1 MAKRTALR
9 QPLDPHLHANREGV
23 DSLIGHR
30 PTAIVCDMDG
40 LLIDS
45 ERLERRV
52 WQAAAVDHSVEM
64 SDERFASF
72 VGHPAEECD
81 RLLGLYYGEAFDV
94 SGFRSACHRRM
105 RAIVEREGVP
115 LRPGAREWIA
125 FVRELGIPLGLAT
138 SSAPTLVPE
147 RLGDLVST
155 FSAVV
160 TRADVARG
168 KPHPDLYLEAA
179 ARLGVAPEASLALED
194 SPTGAQAA
202 LAAGMPVV
210 VVPDLV
216 PVPPNV
222 ATLAAGVFDSLHA
235 VRRAAARAWGNGGTR
250 RA

>member
-1 MAKRTALR
+1 
-9 QPLDPHLHANREGV
+9 
-23 DSLIGHR
+23 
-30 PTAIVCDMDG
+30 MDG
-40 LLIDS
+40 LLVDS

-52 WQAAAVDHSVEM
+52 WQAAASDHGVEM

-81 RLLGLYYGEAFDV
+81 RLLGHYYGDAFDV
-94 SGFRSACHRRM
+94 SGFRAACHHRM
-105 RAIVEREGVP
+105 RAIVEGEGVP
-115 LRPGAREWIA
+115 LRPGAREWIE
-125 FVRELGIPLGLAT
+125 FVRDLGIPLALAT
-138 SSAPTLVPE
+138 SSAPTLVRE
-147 RLGDLVST
+147 RLGDLVSM

-179 ARLGVAPEASLALED
+179 ARLGVAPEASLAVED

-202 LAAGMPVV
+202 LAAHMPVV

-216 PVPPNV
+216 PLPPNV
-222 ATLAAGVFDSLHA
+222 ASLTAGVFDSLHA
-235 VRRAAARAWGNGGTR
+235 VRRAAGQAWGNGGRR

>member
-1 MAKRTALR
+1 MIA
-9 QPLDPHLHANREGV
+9 Q
-23 DSLIGHR
+23 R
-30 PTAIVCDMDG
+30 PAAVVCDMDG
-40 LLIDS
+40 LLVDS

-52 WQAAAVDHSVEM
+52 WQAAAGDHGVEM

-72 VGHPAEECD
+72 VGHPADECD
-81 RLLGLYYGEAFDV
+81 RLLGHYYGEAFDV
-94 SGFRSACHRRM
+94 SGFRAACHRRM

-115 LRPGAREWIA
+115 LRPGALEWIE
-125 FVRELGIPLGLAT
+125 FVRDLGIPLALAT
-138 SSAPTLVPE
+138 SSAPALVSE
-147 RLGDLVST
+147 RLGGLVSA

-179 ARLGVAPEASLALED
+179 ARLGVASEVCLALED
-194 SPTGAQAA
+194 SPAGARAA

-222 ATLAAGVFDSLHA
+222 SALVAGVFDSLHA
-235 VRRAAARAWGNGGTR
+235 VRGAAAQAWGNGRTSR
-250 RA
+250 P

>member
-1 MAKRTALR
+1 
-9 QPLDPHLHANREGV
+9 
-23 DSLIGHR
+23 
-30 PTAIVCDMDG
+30 MDG
-40 LLIDS
+40 LLVDS

-52 WQAAAVDHSVEM
+52 WQAAAGDHGVEM

-81 RLLGLYYGEAFDV
+81 RLLCHYYGEAFDV
-94 SGFRSACHRRM
+94 SGFRAACHHRM

-115 LRPGAREWIA
+115 LRPGALEWIE
-125 FVRELGIPLGLAT
+125 FVRDLDIPLGLAT
-138 SSAPTLVPE
+138 SSAPALVRE
-147 RLGDLVST
+147 RLGDLVSV

-179 ARLGVAPEASLALED
+179 TRLGAAPDASLALED

-222 ATLAAGVFDSLHA
+222 SALAAGVFDSLHA
-235 VRRAAARAWGNGGTR
+235 VRVAAAHAWGNGRTLSDGASISYGLHR
-250 RA
+250 RPI

>member
-1 MAKRTALR
+1 
-9 QPLDPHLHANREGV
+9 
-23 DSLIGHR
+23 
-30 PTAIVCDMDG
+30 MDG
-40 LLIDS
+40 LLVDS

-52 WQAAAVDHSVEM
+52 WQAAAGDHRVEM

-81 RLLGLYYGEAFDV
+81 RLLGDYYGEAFDV
-94 SGFRSACHRRM
+94 SGFRSSCHRRM

-115 LRPGAREWIA
+115 LRPGAREWVE
-125 FVRELGIPLGLAT
+125 FVRDLGIPLALAT
-138 SSAPTLVPE
+138 SSAPTLVRE
-147 RLGDLVST
+147 RLGNLVSA

-179 ARLGVAPEASLALED
+179 ARLGVEPGASLALED

-210 VVPDLV
+210 VIPDLV

-222 ATLAAGVFDSLHA
+222 AALAAGVFDSLHD
-235 VRRAAARAWGNGGTR
+235 VRAAAHSWA
-250 RA
+250 